1 MTFGGAC
8 RIALFSLGF
17 AAGAAPVDDTL
28 ALGRKAL
35 LNDGVATAWK
45 LAQQALL
52 QAPDSAAAHEFNGEV
67 RFRRGEFAQAETEF
81 RAALRRDEKFAL
93 AWWGLARIAECSSL
107 HKTADEYFGR
117 AHELDQKDPRVFGD
131 WAARLKGQR
140 RIDAL
145 EQYASMVD
153 PSRTLDELED
163 LRQQIHLARSV
174 GERRIMT
181 MISPYQKME
190 IPLAAFV
197 GETTHM
203 RTYGLEADLNSTKLR
218 LVLDTGASGI
228 LISRKAAEKAG
239 VSPLS
244 AATFRGFGDSGKL
257 SAGYRGIAQRLHI
270 GPIEFHDA
278 LVGVSG
284 QDSVGAEDGLI
295 GTDVFAEF
303 LVTLDFAAQKMRLDP
318 LPDYQPGDDQP
329 HDRSIVAG
337 MQNFTRVFR
346 FGHLLLIPGRL
357 NGSREGLFVIDSGSA
372 KTLISSG
379 FAAELGN
386 VTRDPRAGITG
397 VSGRVADVY
406 KTGDLLLEFA
416 GFRQKNLGITA
427 FDMWDISR
435 RLGTEISG
443 FLGLPLLDLFTLSI
457 DYRDGLV
464 NFDRRER

>member
-1 MTFGGAC
+1 MTFRGAC
-8 RIALFSLGF
+8 RIALFSLGL
-17 AAGAAPVDDTL
+17 AAGAAPVDNTL

-52 QAPDSAAAHEFNGEV
+52 QAPDSVAAHEFNGEV
-67 RFRRGEFAQAETEF
+67 LFRRGEFAHAETEF

-107 HKTADEYFGR
+107 HKTADGYFRR
-117 AHELDQKDPRVFGD
+117 AHELDPKDPRVFGD
-131 WAARLKGQR
+131 WAARLKGQL

-153 PSRTLDELED
+153 PSRTLDELAE
-163 LRQQIHLARSV
+163 LRQQIQLAQSV
-174 GERRIMT
+174 GERRVMT
-181 MISPYQKME
+181 MTSPYQKTE

-203 RTYGLEADLNSTKLR
+203 RTYGLETDLNSTKLR

-228 LISRKAAEKAG
+228 LISRQAAEKAR
-239 VSPLS
+239 VSALS
-244 AATFRGFGDSGKL
+244 AATFRGFGDSAKI
-257 SAGYRGIAQRLHI
+257 STGYRGIAQRLRI

-284 QDSVGAEDGLI
+284 QDFVGAEDGLI
-295 GTDVFAEF
+295 GTDVFADF

-329 HDRSIVAG
+329 HDRSIAAG
-337 MQNFTRVFR
+337 MQSFTRVFR
-346 FGHLLLIPGRL
+346 FGHLLLLPGRV
-357 NGSREGLFVIDSGSA
+357 NGSREGLFAIDSGSA

-386 VTRDPRAGITG
+386 VTRDSRAGITG
-397 VSGRVADVY
+397 LSGRVADVY

-435 RLGTEISG
+435 RFGTEISG